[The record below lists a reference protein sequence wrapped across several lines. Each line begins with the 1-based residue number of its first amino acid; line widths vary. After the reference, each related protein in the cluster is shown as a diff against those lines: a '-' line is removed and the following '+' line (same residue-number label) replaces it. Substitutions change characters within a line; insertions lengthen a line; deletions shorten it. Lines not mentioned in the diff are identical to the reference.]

1 VTGSALFVET
11 RAGYRARVDRV
22 NLEAVLR
29 ATGTLPPAAVC
40 RIGRDV
46 AHALVDLHGRSL
58 VGSPSASTIYV
69 DVRGA
74 LLFPSGSQGTAS
86 DDLFALGA
94 VLAEAALGHALGA
107 AAGIR
112 TLGSGLPDRL
122 VDAIEVL
129 TGPPEMRVT
138 NAGAAERVFS
148 EIEKLYGDGAALL
161 AIAVERAH
169 HVRALRDT
177 SPPRTMEME
186 SGAVLSREDL
196 RRLAEPAKPPVHDG
210 VTQAMKAG
218 TPPLTRD
225 TMKLPD
231 DVVLD
236 GATTRVP
243 RAVYFAVGALGVVA
257 LLFLAFALGNHFAK

>member
-1 VTGSALFVET
+1 
-11 RAGYRARVDRV
+11 V
-22 NLEAVLR
+22 NLETVLR

-58 VGSPSASTIYV
+58 VGSPSAATIYV

-74 LLFPSGSQGTAS
+74 LLFPSGSHGSAS
-86 DDLFALGA
+86 DDLYALGT
-94 VLAEAALGHALGA
+94 VLAEAALGHPLGA

-129 TGPPEMRVT
+129 TGAVERRVT
-138 NAGAAERVFS
+138 NAAAAERVFG

-161 AIAVERAH
+161 ATAVEQVH
-169 HVRALRDT
+169 NVRALRDT
-177 SPPRTMEME
+177 SPPRTMEMDA
-186 SGAVLSREDL
+186 GAVLSREDL
-196 RRLAEPAKPPVHDG
+196 RRIAEPASTSSTAPKREKPPVHDG
-210 VTQAMKAG
+210 KTQAIDAAEAQAIG
-218 TPPLTRD
+218 SPPLTRD

-236 GATTRVP
+236 GSTTRVP
-243 RAVYFAVGALGVVA
+243 RVAYFVVGAIGVAA
-257 LLFLAFALGNHFAK
+257 LLFLAFALGAHFAGK